1 MTTFADMQAA
11 VIANTKRPELVVL
24 TDNAIRMAT
33 LRAHQVDFFPR
44 DQSNVILNYTPIVS
58 GQIYVDYTTL
68 YSIAPLIRTPDFM
81 QSIDPATSLPT
92 ENLEYVVDF
101 KNFWNEY
108 NELRSS
114 CFTLLGANLRAR
126 SLSNT
131 GKFQLYYYS
140 NPPVDTVGYNSWIA
154 DMYKEELAMWAA
166 AIIWM
171 RSGFQEIA
179 GQIQSNQVQP
189 FKELLVTSHLTS
201 KV

>member
-44 DQSNVILNYTPIVS
+44 DQSNVSLNYTPIVS

-81 QSIDPATSLPT
+81 QSIDLVTGLPT
-92 ENLEYVVDF
+92 ENLEHVVDF

-140 NPPVDTVGYNSWIA
+140 NPAVDTIGYNSWIA

-166 AIIWM
+166 AIVWM

-179 GQIQSNQVQP
+179 ASAQRDAILP
-189 FKELLVTSHLTS
+189 FKDLLVTSHLSS